1 MRVGRGGFGFEFE
14 FEEEEEVMGR
24 GAIRRAEVRKSR
36 GRVSLN
42 SWGYTLSMLA
52 Y

>member
-42 SWGYTLSMLA
+42 SWGNTLSMLA